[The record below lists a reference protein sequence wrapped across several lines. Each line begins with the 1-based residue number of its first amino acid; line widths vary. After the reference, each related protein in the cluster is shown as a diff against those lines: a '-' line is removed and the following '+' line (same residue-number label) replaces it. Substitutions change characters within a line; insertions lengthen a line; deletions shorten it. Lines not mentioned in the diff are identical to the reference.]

1 MGAWNSRVVLH
12 KRLHEA
18 LADEKCTGGENAQ
31 NTGLKNEYD
40 MILLDMGC
48 MLDVLTQ
55 MTFHKNCKTDRFLL
69 WRCITLLTCNNVFQS
84 MKFYTSLK
92 CCKL

>member
-1 MGAWNSRVVLH
+1 MAAWNSHVVLRKH
-12 KRLHEA
+12 LHEA
-18 LADEKCTGGENAQ
+18 LADEKCTGGENSQ

-55 MTFHKNCKTDRFLL
+55 MAFHKNCKIDRFLL

-84 MKFYTSLK
+84 MKLCTSLK
-92 CCKL
+92 CCIL